1 MQLPASIDPRLI
13 SPVRK
18 DLEAARQDV
27 LNGIANTDAGRQV
40 LTELVKSDTFAPL
53 GKPTVLVRMYRGP
66 DGLYL
71 GHAKGIDGK
80 IVGNARWVKI
90 SSVGSRLLTS
100 AGMITGHLMLVEI
113 SSKLDRVQ
121 KDVGAIRE
129 ALDDDRMGSLRAAI
143 EGVHNALEARSPENK
158 HALMTATIP
167 DLQKATHQTIA
178 ALKREIADVPSPKEW
193 KVSRVFSDR
202 EPEMRSKLARSEKT
216 FRACLEAIST
226 LSQAY
231 FSINERDIGCRAAIR
246 LIGELQRAGISDAE
260 FKARLIVP
268 SNLEDRP
275 EDLWGDFRRL
285 VPEMTELFRLEG
297 RRTDEDTA
305 EIDVE
310 LLPAEIE
317 TVLRHASR
325 DGMPEE

>member
-1 MQLPASIDPRLI
+1 MPFACRSRRRLAAKACRRSLGSI
-13 SPVRK
+13 
-18 DLEAARQDV
+18 
-27 LNGIANTDAGRQV
+27 
-40 LTELVKSDTFAPL
+40 
-53 GKPTVLVRMYRGP
+53 
-66 DGLYL
+66 
-71 GHAKGIDGK
+71 HA
-80 IVGNARWVKI
+80 
-90 SSVGSRLLTS
+90 
-100 AGMITGHLMLVEI
+100 
-113 SSKLDRVQ
+113 
-121 KDVGAIRE
+121 
-129 ALDDDRMGSLRAAI
+129 
-143 EGVHNALEARSPENK
+143 
-158 HALMTATIP
+158 
-167 DLQKATHQTIA
+167 
-178 ALKREIADVPSPKEW
+178 
-193 KVSRVFSDR
+193 
-202 EPEMRSKLARSEKT
+202 T

-246 LIGELQRAGISDAE
+246 LIGELQRAGIIDAE

-275 EDLWGDFRRL
+275 EDLWADFRRL

-325 DGMPEE
+325 DG

>member
-1 MQLPASIDPRLI
+1 
-13 SPVRK
+13 
-18 DLEAARQDV
+18 
-27 LNGIANTDAGRQV
+27 
-40 LTELVKSDTFAPL
+40 
-53 GKPTVLVRMYRGP
+53 MYRGP

-71 GHAKGIDGK
+71 GHAKGADGK

-113 SSKLDRVQ
+113 SNKLDRVQ
-121 KDVGAIRE
+121 KDVGAIRN
-129 ALDDDRMGSLRAAI
+129 ALDDDRMQSLRAAI

-167 DLQKATHQTIA
+167 ELQKAIHQTIA
-178 ALKREIADVPSPKEW
+178 ALKREIAEIPSPKEW
-193 KVSRVFSDR
+193 KVSRVFTDR
-202 EPEMRSKLARSEKT
+202 EPDMRSKLTKSEKT
-216 FRACLEAIST
+216 FRACLEGIST

-231 FSINERDIGCRAAIR
+231 FSIGEQAIGCGAVIR
-246 LIGELQRAGISDAE
+246 LFGELQRAGIGEAE
-260 FKARLIVP
+260 FKARLLTP
-268 SNLEDRP
+268 NNLHDRP

-285 VPEMTELFRLEG
+285 MPEMIELFQLEG
-297 RRTDEDTA
+297 RRTEGDTA

-317 TVLRHASR
+317 TVLRHSKP
-325 DGMPEE
+325 GPSP